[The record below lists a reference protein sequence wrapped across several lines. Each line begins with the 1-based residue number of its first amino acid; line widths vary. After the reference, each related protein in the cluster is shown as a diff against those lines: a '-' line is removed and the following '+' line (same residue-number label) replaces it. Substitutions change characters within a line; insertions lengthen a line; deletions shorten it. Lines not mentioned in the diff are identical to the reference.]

1 MKPSFSE
8 FSFGFAYTFEV
19 ATARKRN
26 LIQSPRLPSLAEEGG
41 EEGVGYD
48 VRLDRVGGFI
58 YCAQFKLSEYMKKSN
73 AREAGRGYPLPYYRF
88 AIYGK
93 KKSEQHGL
101 LCDLEMLYNTRVEYV
116 APRFYLQKTLDS
128 CFKTRTLRNRVQRI
142 KPSMIGELPD
152 RNNHNFVFNKD
163 GTGEVLFSDPIKIG
177 SPSNWGEITEHGFEP
192 PHHAEEAQEP
202 ELDEVEGLILKEPPV
217 HTLTSSTEARMS
229 IEAQLT
235 HFTEQVI
242 RVLEGPR
249 NYFDELD
256 LDPVGK
262 AQAVARI
269 LLGAELLVFS
279 EER

>member
-1 MKPSFSE
+1 MKAQFSE

-19 ATARKRN
+19 ATKWKRN

-41 EEGVGYD
+41 KEGVGYD

-58 YCAQFKLSEYMKKSN
+58 YCAQFKLSEYMERPN
-73 AREAGRGYPLPYYRF
+73 AREAVRGYPLPYYRF
-88 AIYGK
+88 LIYGE
-93 KKSEQHGL
+93 KKSEQHNL
-101 LCDLEMLYNTRVEYV
+101 LCDLEMRYNTRVEYV
-116 APRFYLQKTLDS
+116 APRFYRRKTLDD
-128 CFKTRTLRNRVQRI
+128 CFKMRTLHSRVQRV
-142 KPSMIGELPD
+142 KPSEIELPD
-152 RNNHNFVFNKD
+152 RDNHNFVFNKD

-192 PHHAEEAQEP
+192 PHRQLQEP
-202 ELDEVEGLILKEPPV
+202 DLDGVEGLILKEPPAQP
-217 HTLTSSTEARMS
+217 LNIEAGTS

-242 RVLEGPR
+242 HVLEGPR
-249 NYFDELD
+249 DYFSELD

-262 AQAVARI
+262 AQAIARI

-279 EER
+279 EGR